1 MIFRLLVVAVFVVNA
16 CGLGLSRGFSGP
28 VYSTSTEEPQTPLRQ
43 IPHRYRQ
50 FGYRRVVNEKSSLT
64 FLYQNNLNSTDHQ
77 NHAGAILL
85 GPMGQHEL
93 RDACE
98 EIGETMISLSTVME
112 YKEDFQHLFSYYFY
126 TKNQTGTAE
135 HKSARFYIRDG
146 VLSVVDGENQL
157 DHHPFPSRNIPLP
170 VLCTQTSNDDKQR
183 RGRTVQR
190 QLIRVNSENNMYV
203 GYRDQKSFRFL
214 GIPYADAPTR
224 FSYAKPYSGE
234 FRTIKATEY
243 GSSCAQVAGGSEDC
257 LYLNI
262 QTPYIPKKNSTAGL
276 RPALFWIHGGNFV
289 AGAGSDP
296 ATDGGNLAS
305 REDVVVVTFNY
316 RLSTLGFLAVPGT
329 DIQGNQGIADQIL
342 ALEWTIKNIAQFGGD
357 PRRITIVGEGAGA
370 RSVKALL
377 GSPLAYGKFQAAI
390 AMSDVKNGAG
400 IEYEHG
406 ETSYSSYLSVSESY
420 QTAGQKIL
428 FEAGCNQD
436 TTEQQISCL
445 RDLPASTLV
454 NLPTIARHIVQDGKY
469 INTTDLN
476 LSERHAGTAH
486 VPVIFGN
493 VADEGASFIPYSNNI
508 ESELEG
514 IQELLNISTTQ
525 TLKIIDSNLFP
536 SPNTGNITLDSFAVA
551 QRIATDIKV
560 RCINQ
565 AALYAGVFA
574 GVFKPSYYYQ
584 MQRTIGGT
592 DPNNLGG
599 PPSSSEYPIGDPD
612 LSYFRLHGSDLP
624 FVFGNLDAARDP
636 LDLFAAQLISSYF
649 AEFVR
654 SGQPNPD
661 ANYLAARGYERTLEA
676 VQAFGPW
683 EPVRNSSGPIH
694 MLDFPSEKTSFQ
706 SLKQCEFLGLPI
718 TSYLD

>member
-1 MIFRLLVVAVFVVNA
+1 
-16 CGLGLSRGFSGP
+16 
-28 VYSTSTEEPQTPLRQ
+28 
-43 IPHRYRQ
+43 
-50 FGYRRVVNEKSSLT
+50 
-64 FLYQNNLNSTDHQ
+64 
-77 NHAGAILL
+77 
-85 GPMGQHEL
+85 
-93 RDACE
+93 
-98 EIGETMISLSTVME
+98 
-112 YKEDFQHLFSYYFY
+112 
-126 TKNQTGTAE
+126 
-135 HKSARFYIRDG
+135 
-146 VLSVVDGENQL
+146 
-157 DHHPFPSRNIPLP
+157 
-170 VLCTQTSNDDKQR
+170 
-183 RGRTVQR
+183 
-190 QLIRVNSENNMYV
+190 
-203 GYRDQKSFRFL
+203 
-214 GIPYADAPTR
+214 
-224 FSYAKPYSGE
+224 
-234 FRTIKATEY
+234 
-243 GSSCAQVAGGSEDC
+243 
-257 LYLNI
+257 
-262 QTPYIPKKNSTAGL
+262 
-276 RPALFWIHGGNFV
+276 
-289 AGAGSDP
+289 
-296 ATDGGNLAS
+296 
-305 REDVVVVTFNY
+305 
-316 RLSTLGFLAVPGT
+316 
-329 DIQGNQGIADQIL
+329 
-342 ALEWTIKNIAQFGGD
+342 
-357 PRRITIVGEGAGA
+357 
-370 RSVKALL
+370 
-377 GSPLAYGKFQAAI
+377 
-390 AMSDVKNGAG
+390 MSDVKNGAG

-406 ETSYSSYLSVSESY
+406 ETSYSSYLSVSELY

-525 TLKIIDSNLFP
+525 ALKIIDSNLFP

-560 RCINQ
+560 RCVNQ
-565 AALYAGVFA
+565 AALYAGVSA

-706 SLKQCEFLGLPI
+706 SLKQCEFLGLPV